1 MTTSDRK
8 TQETSQ
14 GASPDANSFVS
25 YSLNFEDVVL
35 HRLFPVT
42 KNGFYVDV
50 GAGHPRFEN
59 DTFSFYLRGWRG
71 INIEPNHEFHRALM
85 EERPR
90 DINLQVVLSD
100 GLGGNLTYYELNG
113 SGLSTCDPEQAA
125 AYQAAGRDIVIRE
138 VPVRTL
144 SGVLTEAAVVEINIL
159 KVDVEGFEEKV
170 LNGNDWNKFRPE
182 VVVVEATYPE
192 SPVRRP
198 TGIPSFMEQRG
209 YHHVHFD
216 GLNDFYLEHEFS
228 APEGLTLPPNVFD
241 RFVPREIAD
250 LRGRAESL
258 QTNFTAAEEYAS
270 SLQSQVSEALRA
282 ADSLAVENRRVG
294 HQSAHLASENR
305 RLREAAEQMR
315 AELMVLNRLLEP
327 LHAIGEQLERQRQHH
342 EKELAWV
349 KNELLRERSVS
360 LAEREQIER
369 QRQHH
374 EKELRERSVSLAES
388 EARGEDLR
396 NRLRQQLKAT
406 QRLSRLLEE
415 AAQAAVRLRSSAR
428 WQIANPI
435 AALKAKLSPRK
446 SRHLLGYGHLEKVLS
461 TYDKWRASHP
471 ETAAID
477 EQIQDLISGANS
489 TTPEKA
495 SAVEPP
501 VPHARH

>member
-1 MTTSDRK
+1 MTTADRK

-100 GLGGNLTYYELNG
+100 GLGGTLTYYELNG
-113 SGLSTCDPEQAA
+113 SGLSTCDAEQAA
-125 AYQAAGRDIVIRE
+125 VYQAAGRDIVIRE

-192 SPVRRP
+192 RPVRRP
-198 TGIPSFMEQRG
+198 TGIPSFMEQLG

-241 RFVPREIAD
+241 RFVPREIVD

-270 SLQSQVSEALRA
+270 SLQSQLSEALRA

-342 EKELAWV
+342 EKELAFV
-349 KNELLRERSVS
+349 KNEL
-360 LAEREQIER
+360 
-369 QRQHH
+369 
-374 EKELRERSVSLAES
+374 LRERSVSLAES

-501 VPHARH
+501 VPRARH